1 MAHNTILVIGST
13 GKIGRHV
20 TARLRDRDVTVK
32 AASRRG
38 PVHFDW
44 HDEATWSGAVDG
56 SQSVYLV
63 DSQDAERVPLLR
75 RFGALAAHRGVRT
88 LVFLSARE
96 AESVNPALEEKEQ
109 AVKDAGIEWTI
120 LRPTWFDQNF
130 SEVSAFTD
138 PLRAGELR
146 LPAGDGRQ
154 PFIDAAD
161 IAEVA
166 AAALTGEG
174 HHGRTYDLS
183 GPEAITFAEAVER
196 IGKAG
201 GRDLHYRPVDG
212 AEYVA
217 NPARYGAAPGQAEA
231 YAHLMGAIAE
241 GRTEHLSDG
250 VKQAL
255 GREARRFDDY
265 AAATAATGVWDA

>member
-1 MAHNTILVIGST
+1 MAHNTNLVIGST

-20 TARLRDRDVTVK
+20 VAGLRDRGATVK

-44 HDEATWSGAVDG
+44 HDEATWSPAVDG
-56 SQSVYLV
+56 SRAVYLV
-63 DSQDAERVPLLR
+63 DSQDADRIPLLR

-88 LVFLSARE
+88 LVYLSARE
-96 AESVNPALEEKEQ
+96 AESVNPHLDEKEQ
-109 AVKDAGIEWTI
+109 AVKDAGTEWTI

-130 SEVSAFTD
+130 SEAPAFVD
-138 PLRAGELR
+138 QLRTGRLR

-154 PFIDAAD
+154 PFIDARD

-166 AAALTGEG
+166 VAALLDDG
-174 HHGRTYDLS
+174 HHGHTYDLS
-183 GPEAITFAEAVER
+183 GPEALTFAEAVDR
-196 IGKAG
+196 IAKAT
-201 GRDLHYRPVDG
+201 GRELGYQPVDA
-212 AEYVA
+212 AEFAADPAAFGVDAGVA
-217 NPARYGAAPGQAEA
+217 AG
-231 YAHLMGAIAE
+231 YAHIMPAIAA

-255 GREARRFDDY
+255 GREPRTFDDFV
-265 AAATAATGVWDA
+265 AATATVGVWDG

>member
-20 TARLRDRDVTVK
+20 AAGLRDREVTVK

-44 HDEATWSGAVDG
+44 HDESTWSGAVDG
-56 SQSVYLV
+56 SQAIYLV
-63 DSQDAERVPLLR
+63 DSQDTERIPLLR
-75 RFGALAAHRGVRT
+75 RFGSLAAHRGVER

-96 AESVNPALEEKEQ
+96 AESVNPQLEEKDQ
-109 AVKDAGIEWTI
+109 AVKDAGTEWTI
-120 LRPTWFDQNF
+120 LRPVWFNQNF
-130 SEVSAFTD
+130 SEVPAFAD

-154 PFIDAAD
+154 PFIDARD

-166 AAALTGEG
+166 VAALTGDG

-183 GPEAITFAEAVER
+183 GPEAIGFAEAVER
-196 IGKAG
+196 IGKAT
-201 GRDLHYRPVDG
+201 GRELRYRPVDG
-212 AEYVA
+212 AEYAAHPDV
-217 NPARYGAAPGQAEA
+217 YGAAPAQAKG
-231 YAHLMGAIAE
+231 YALLMSAIAE
-241 GRTEHLSDG
+241 GKTEHLSDG

-255 GREARRFDDY
+255 GREPRSFDDY

>member
-1 MAHNTILVIGST
+1 MEHNTILVIGST
-13 GKIGRHV
+13 GKIGRQV
-20 TARLRDRDVTVK
+20 VARLRDGAVTVK

-44 HDEATWSGAVDG
+44 HDETTWSGAVDG
-56 SQSVYLV
+56 SQAVYLV
-63 DSQDAERVPLLR
+63 DSQDGERTALLR

-88 LVFLSARE
+88 LVYLSARE
-96 AESVNPALEEKEQ
+96 AESVNPSLEEKEQ
-109 AVKDAGIEWTI
+109 ALKDAGTEWTI
-120 LRPTWFDQNF
+120 LRPVWFNQNF
-130 SEVSAFTD
+130 SEVPAFTE

-146 LPAGDGRQ
+146 LPAGRGRQ
-154 PFIDAAD
+154 PFIDARD

-166 AAALTGEG
+166 VAALTGPG

-183 GPEAITFAEAVER
+183 GPEAITFAEAVAH
-196 IGKAG
+196 IAAAT
-201 GRDLHYRPVDG
+201 GRDLRFRPVEP

-217 NPARYGAAPGQAEA
+217 DPARFGATPDQAA
-231 YAHLMGAIAE
+231 GYATLMGAIAE

-255 GREARRFDDY
+255 GRAPRSFGDY
-265 AAATAATGVWDA
+265 VADTAPTGVWDA